1 MAGDQGE
8 QVGPDESSEAV
19 THDRQGSE
27 VDVPR
32 VATTRWQV
40 VSSEAVRVFPRFWV
54 AAWIILFA
62 TGNWPWGLALLFLT
76 GPVMALVRG
85 PRGSVRRQ
93 MQKDRHR
100 AERRALYDRRVVERD
115 LRRQGHEVV
124 RSRPV
129 PPEERIQTYG
139 PPPADQTSR
148 TSTPD
153 GWAWGWTAWTA
164 PEGTQ
169 GSPAAGAAPVVPD
182 AAAPEKALTAAV
194 AAART
199 GPAAVDPDALAL
211 VDELDSALR
220 PMLVRARQGGI
231 DVLVRRDL
239 ESIALE
245 HLPQALRAYQQLP
258 PGYAHEHRGVD
269 GRTPAEELRSQLG
282 LLVEGCA
289 PLRDAVHGADVA
301 RQRELGR
308 FLEAKF
314 RRSDLDL

>member
-1 MAGDQGE
+1 MTDDLDGRGGGLSPAHE
-8 QVGPDESSEAV
+8 
-19 THDRQGSE
+19 RSE
-27 VDVPR
+27 VPR
-32 VATTRWQV
+32 AHDGPPGEVSRWQGFSGEV
-40 VSSEAVRVFPRFWV
+40 ARVLPRFWV

-62 TGNWPWGLALLFLT
+62 TGNWQWALVIMFLT
-76 GPVMALVRG
+76 APVVALVRG
-85 PRGSVRRQ
+85 PRGGVRRQ
-93 MQKDRHR
+93 LQRDRHR

-115 LRRQGHEVV
+115 LRRQGHEVTTPRPGPSGV
-124 RSRPV
+124 RDAGSDP
-129 PPEERIQTYG
+129 T
-139 PPPADQTSR
+139 
-148 TSTPD
+148 
-153 GWAWGWTAWTA
+153 GWSSGAWTAGRWAGGWTA
-164 PEGTQ
+164 
-169 GSPAAGAAPVVPD
+169 GSTRGAAPSAPPAAPAPD
-182 AAAPEKALTAAV
+182 PAAPEKALAAAV

-211 VDELDSALR
+211 VDEIDAALR

-231 DVLVRRDL
+231 DAAVRRDL
-239 ESIALE
+239 GSIATE
-245 HLPQALRAYQQLP
+245 HLPEALRAYQQLP
-258 PGYAHEHRGVD
+258 PGYAHERSRAD

>member
-1 MAGDQGE
+1 MSGE
-8 QVGPDESSEAV
+8 QVEPGEHGGLVEPSRHRSD
-19 THDRQGSE
+19 E

-32 VATTRWQV
+32 VATTRWQG
-40 VSSEAVRVFPRFWV
+40 VSDELVRLAPRAWA
-54 AAWIILFA
+54 AAWIVLFA
-62 TGNWPWGLALLFLT
+62 SGQWQWALF
-76 GPVMALVRG
+76 VMFMTAPAMVLVRG

-93 MQKDRHR
+93 LHRDRSR
-100 AERRALYDRRVVERD
+100 SERRARYDRRVVERD

-124 RSRPV
+124 RSQPV
-129 PPEERIQTYG
+129 PPRERVQP
-139 PPPADQTSR
+139 PPPAAPAR
-148 TSTPD
+148 TPS
-153 GWAWGWTAWTA
+153 
-164 PEGTQ
+164 
-169 GSPAAGAAPVVPD
+169 SAPVPD
-182 AAAPEKALTAAV
+182 PAAPERALAAAV

-199 GPAAVDPDALAL
+199 GPAPVDPDALAL
-211 VDELDSALR
+211 VDELETTLR

-239 ESIALE
+239 EAIATE
-245 HLPQALRAYQQLP
+245 HLPEILRAYQQLP
-258 PGYAHEHRGVD
+258 PAYAHEHRAAD
-269 GRTPAEELRSQLG
+269 GRTPAEELRFQLG

>member
-1 MAGDQGE
+1 MADDLNGRGE
-8 QVGPDESSEAV
+8 GLSPARE
-19 THDRQGSE
+19 RSE
-27 VDVPR
+27 VP
-32 VATTRWQV
+32 VAHDGDHGEVSRWQGF
-40 VSSEAVRVFPRFWV
+40 SGEAVRVFPRFWV

-62 TGNWPWGLALLFLT
+62 TGNWQWALVIMFLT
-76 GPVMALVRG
+76 APAMALVRG
-85 PRGSVRRQ
+85 PRGGVRRQ
-93 MQKDRHR
+93 LHRDRHR

-124 RSRPV
+124 RSQPV
-129 PPEERIQTYG
+129 PPDERVQASSPTG
-139 PPPADQTSR
+139 TTPP
-148 TSTPD
+148 
-153 GWAWGWTAWTA
+153 
-164 PEGTQ
+164 
-169 GSPAAGAAPVVPD
+169 AAPVRAPGGAPPAPD
-182 AAAPEKALTAAV
+182 LAAPERSLAAAV

-199 GPAAVDPDALAL
+199 GPARVDPDALAL
-211 VDELDSALR
+211 VDELDAVLR
-220 PMLVRARQGGI
+220 PMLVRARQGGV

-239 ESIALE
+239 ESIATE
-245 HLPQALRAYQQLP
+245 HLPEALRAYQQLP
-258 PGYAHEHRGVD
+258 PTYAHEHRAAD